1 MSWVVL
7 LLAGLFE
14 IGWAIGLKYS
24 DGFTRL
30 YPSIFTVVSMAISLG
45 LLSLALKQL
54 PLGTAYAI
62 WVGIG
67 AVGTAIVGMVWLGES
82 MAPMRL
88 ISLAVVVIGLAG
100 LKLSSV
106 S

>member
-1 MSWVVL
+1 MSWIIL
-7 LLAGLFE
+7 LFAGLFE

-67 AVGTAIVGMVWLGES
+67 AVGTAIAGMVWLGES
-82 MAPMRL
+82 VTPMRL
-88 ISLAVVVIGLAG
+88 ISLVLVVVGLAG